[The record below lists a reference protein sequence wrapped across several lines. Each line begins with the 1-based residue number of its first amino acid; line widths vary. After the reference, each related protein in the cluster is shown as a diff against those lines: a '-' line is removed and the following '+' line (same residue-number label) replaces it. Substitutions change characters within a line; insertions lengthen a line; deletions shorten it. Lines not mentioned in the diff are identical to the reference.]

1 MAAGER
7 AKILLVDDDPDVVA
21 LLAFVVEQ
29 AGYIAFTAQDG
40 VSALDLFER
49 ERPDVAVIDINLGRS
64 SGFELLE
71 QLRRRSDLPIILLSA
86 RGSEDD
92 KVRGLEL
99 GADDYVVKPFGNR
112 ELVSRIRVNVRRA
125 MRTEHGPLTVGPLTI
140 DPDHHSV
147 AIAGREVALTATEF
161 RLLYELMRKPGVV
174 VPTKVLTRR
183 VWGQDDVAA
192 REVLRVTL
200 YRLRRKLGEDASQP
214 TLLQT
219 LPGVGLSLRP
229 LTVEGAGQAS

>member
-7 AKILLVDDDPDVVA
+7 AKILLVDDDADVVA

-29 AGYIAFTAQDG
+29 AGFSALTAQDAATA
-40 VSALDLFER
+40 VDLFER
-49 ERPDVAVIDINLGRS
+49 ERPDVAVIDVNLGRS
-64 SGFELLE
+64 SGFELVE
-71 QLRRRSDLPIILLSA
+71 QLRLRSDLPIILLSA

-125 MRTEHGPLTVGPLTI
+125 MRTEHGPLAVGTLTI

-147 AIAGREVALTATEF
+147 AIAGREVTLTATEF

-174 VPTKVLTRR
+174 VPTKVITRR
-183 VWGQDDVAA
+183 VWGHDDVAA

-200 YRLRRKLGEDASQP
+200 YRLRRKLGDDGSQP

-229 LTVEGAGQAS
+229 LATEGAGQAS